1 MMFLWEG
8 RTVRWRGRKVVVI
21 HCMDN
26 EHVLVCLASRPQ
38 MRLMVK
44 RKEIERNY

>member
-1 MMFLWEG
+1 MFLWEG
-8 RTVRWRGRKVVVI
+8 RTVLWRGKKVVI
-21 HCMDN
+21 IQRLDKQN
-26 EHVLVCLASRPQ
+26 ILVALASRPQ